1 MTSNLMSLGVTD
13 LLLLME
19 KRKLSAKEYAV
30 ELSEKLSSEDHL
42 NAVQSFSK
50 DLLFES
56 ADIADRK
63 RQSGSGG
70 GLCGIPFIAKDNI
83 NSKNFP
89 TTAGIKALMANT
101 TSTNAATIDNLLNED
116 AILGAKANMHE
127 LAFGITSN
135 NFTTGPV
142 RNPKNPDKIAGGSSG
157 GTAAAVAAE
166 IFPIGLGTDTGGSCR
181 IPAALCGVVGF
192 RPSKGRYSIEGVVP
206 ISHTRDTVGTISR
219 NVKDVILFDGI
230 LSEKNYVLEGKP
242 LNQITLGIPVEV
254 FFENLEP
261 QVENVIQAQL
271 LNLEKLGVKLKE
283 ISMSD
288 IWSHNEAF
296 GFPVVL
302 YEVLQDLP
310 KYLKKYASEINID
323 ELVAGISSP
332 DVAGVFASQMGPE
345 AMPKTAYEAA
355 LTIHGPAMKSI
366 YEGTFSEN
374 GLDAIIFPT
383 TPLTARNIGED
394 ETIDLNG
401 VQVPTFPTYIRN
413 TDLGSNVG
421 APGIS
426 LPCGGTAALP
436 VGIELDGLPGRD
448 EDLLGLA
455 KSIEIALTS

>member
-30 ELSEKLSSEDHL
+30 ELSAKLSSEDHL
-42 NAVQSFSK
+42 NAIQSFSK

-56 ADIADRK
+56 ADIADQK

-70 GLCGIPFIAKDNI
+70 KLCGAPFIAKDNI

-89 TTAGIKALMANT
+89 TTAGTKALMSNT
-101 TSTNAATIDNLLNED
+101 TSTNAATIDKLLNED

-192 RPSKGRYSIEGVVP
+192 RPSRGRYSIEGVVP

-219 NVKDVILFDGI
+219 NVKDVILFDEI
-230 LSEKNYVLEGKP
+230 LSEKNYVLEDKP
-242 LNQITLGIPVEV
+242 LNQITLGIPAEV

-261 QVENVIQAQL
+261 QVES
-271 LNLEKLGVKLKE
+271 KLKE
-283 ISMSD
+283 
-288 IWSHNEAF
+288 
-296 GFPVVL
+296 
-302 YEVLQDLP
+302 
-310 KYLKKYASEINID
+310 
-323 ELVAGISSP
+323 
-332 DVAGVFASQMGPE
+332 
-345 AMPKTAYEAA
+345 
-355 LTIHGPAMKSI
+355 
-366 YEGTFSEN
+366 
-374 GLDAIIFPT
+374 
-383 TPLTARNIGED
+383 
-394 ETIDLNG
+394 
-401 VQVPTFPTYIRN
+401 
-413 TDLGSNVG
+413 
-421 APGIS
+421 
-426 LPCGGTAALP
+426 
-436 VGIELDGLPGRD
+436 
-448 EDLLGLA
+448 
-455 KSIEIALTS
+455 